1 MHGSVLK
8 TFSEIL
14 ERCAYEYTYHRSQSL
29 TTQVLLL
36 HPGEGSPG
44 FAEVP
49 HMGSALTG
57 SSPGWSEAAEQL
69 VKRVQ
74 WDLGDEAVE
83 FRHLERWQG

>member
-1 MHGSVLK
+1 MLNIVLK
-8 TFSEIL
+8 IFSKIFEH
-14 ERCAYEYTYHRSQSL
+14 CEYTYHRSQSL
-29 TTQVLLL
+29 ITQVLLL

-83 FRHLERWQG
+83 FRHLEGY